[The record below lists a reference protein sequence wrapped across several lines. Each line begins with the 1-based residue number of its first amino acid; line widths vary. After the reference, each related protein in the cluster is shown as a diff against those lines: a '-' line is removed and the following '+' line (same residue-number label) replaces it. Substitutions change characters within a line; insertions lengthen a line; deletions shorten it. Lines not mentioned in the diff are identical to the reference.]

1 MFFHPNQWEFKCL
14 VHVNTKQNIS
24 RAVPSLTPSLLISS
38 VISLWLH
45 GTPGHRGVWREKWK
59 ADTLEAGN
67 FTHMLLWDFHMF
79 YANCHFICFLSVTLD
94 LSLTFCDAFL
104 TTFSGR
110 PMWRPT
116 GDRMKTKRN
125 RGWLWRIEGL
135 RTDCKAHWGNVAGML
150 GYINK
155 KKKIMNKNKN
165 MWCWFNWHA
174 LGRVGFISC
183 HWVGEGGL
191 PPPLSGVKLKFA
203 SSFKIPVDT
212 WHSNS

>member
-1 MFFHPNQWEFKCL
+1 MRLPHVLCKLSFYLFSVSDSGFVFNILRCISYNIQWP
-14 VHVNTKQNIS
+14 T
-24 RAVPSLTPSLLISS
+24 
-38 VISLWLH
+38 
-45 GTPGHRGVWREKWK
+45 
-59 ADTLEAGN
+59 
-67 FTHMLLWDFHMF
+67 
-79 YANCHFICFLSVTLD
+79 
-94 LSLTFCDAFL
+94 
-104 TTFSGR
+104 
-110 PMWRPT
+110 MWRPT

-125 RGWLWRIEGL
+125 HGWLWRIEGL

-183 HWVGEGGL
+183 HSVGEGGL